1 MGIDKFQQTEGLLR
15 CPLCKDGLRMEG
27 ASLRCGKGHCFD
39 ISAKGYVCFL
49 PGGKPSGRYNRA
61 FFESR
66 RRILEAGFYDHILEG
81 IQSLSGLRQAK
92 VILDTGC
99 GEGYYA
105 KRLREELDACV
116 LGLDYSQDGI
126 RLAASGG
133 NRVCWMAADLA
144 NIPLRDHRAECVLN
158 LFTPANYGEFG
169 RVLATSGL
177 LVKAIPGPEHLAE
190 LREQVRG
197 RLRRVAHSEQP
208 VASYFAAHFHMEE
221 QFRLT
226 RTLPLSREQ
235 LPELLR
241 MTPLMFGLEPQAL
254 LDLRLPAVTID
265 AELLIGRA
273 KR

>member
-169 RVLATSGL
+169 RVLATGGL

-197 RLRRVAHSEQP
+197 RLRRVAHSGRQLLCGP
-208 VASYFAAHFHMEE
+208 FPHGGTDPPDQNPSPLQRAAAGASADD
-221 QFRLT
+221 
-226 RTLPLSREQ
+226 S
-235 LPELLR
+235 
-241 MTPLMFGLEPQAL
+241 
-254 LDLRLPAVTID
+254 PAVRPG
-265 AELLIGRA
+265 ASSPPGPPPARCHH
-273 KR
+273 RR